1 MNEWPLPIKG
11 VDYSTPQD
19 KENPANSSYML
30 NVRPFDVLERRI
42 RLGQR
47 PGMDKLYSQQI
58 GGNDIP
64 VVCIFTITT
73 VD

>member
-1 MNEWPLPIKG
+1 MNEWPLPIRG

-58 GGNDIP
+58 TGATAKINWLGFVT
-64 VVCIFTITT
+64 VVE
-73 VD
+73 

>member
-1 MNEWPLPIKG
+1 MQEWPLSIRG

-19 KENPANSSYML
+19 KENPANSSYMQ

-47 PGMDKLYSQQI
+47 PGMDKMFSQQI
-58 GGNDIP
+58 SGESAPI
-64 VVCIFTITT
+64 VWLQEITL